1 MSKYKVEIAGINT
14 SELKVLSKE
23 EMTELFIKYQ
33 SGDES
38 AKSKIIEGNL
48 KLVLSLVQRTYNSK
62 FEMNDLFQIGCL
74 GLVKAV
80 ENFSLSH
87 NVMFSTYAVPM
98 ILGEIRRYIRDNNSL
113 RISRSINEN
122 AYKILKF
129 KDEYEKKYNK
139 EATTSEISE
148 ALGFS
153 EYDIS
158 LALDSLKEP
167 MSMFEPI
174 YSSNGDSIYLEDQVA
189 DTEANKNISELI
201 ALKNALL
208 KLNKREASIL
218 YSRYI
223 YGLTQAEV
231 ASTLNISQ
239 AQVSRLE
246 KSAIKNVRKQ
256 IN

>member
-1 MSKYKVEIAGINT
+1 
-14 SELKVLSKE
+14 
-23 EMTELFIKYQ
+23 
-33 SGDES
+33 
-38 AKSKIIEGNL
+38 
-48 KLVLSLVQRTYNSK
+48 
-62 FEMNDLFQIGCL
+62 
-74 GLVKAV
+74 
-80 ENFSLSH
+80 
-87 NVMFSTYAVPM
+87 
-98 ILGEIRRYIRDNNSL
+98 
-113 RISRSINEN
+113 
-122 AYKILKF
+122 
-129 KDEYEKKYNK
+129 
-139 EATTSEISE
+139 
-148 ALGFS
+148 
-153 EYDIS
+153 
-158 LALDSLKEP
+158 
-167 MSMFEPI
+167 MFEPI

>member
-1 MSKYKVEIAGINT
+1 MSKFKVEISGINT
-14 SELKVLSKE
+14 SELKVLNKD
-23 EMTELFIKYQ
+23 EMKELFIKYHN
-33 SGDES
+33 GDES
-38 AKSKIIEGNL
+38 AKTKLVEGNL
-48 KLVLSLVQRTYNSK
+48 KLVLSLVQRAYNSK

-80 ENFSLSH
+80 ENFSLEH

-129 KDEYEKKYNK
+129 KDEFEKKFNR
-139 EATTSEISE
+139 EPSTSEVSS
-148 ALGFS
+148 ALGFT
-153 EYDIS
+153 EYEIAIS
-158 LALDSLKEP
+158 LDSLKEP
-167 MSMFEPI
+167 ISMFEPI

-189 DTEANKNISELI
+189 DKNANKNLSELI
-201 ALKNALL
+201 ALKNAL
-208 KLNKREASIL
+208 KKINKREASIL

-246 KSAIKNVRKQ
+246 KSAIKNVRKH